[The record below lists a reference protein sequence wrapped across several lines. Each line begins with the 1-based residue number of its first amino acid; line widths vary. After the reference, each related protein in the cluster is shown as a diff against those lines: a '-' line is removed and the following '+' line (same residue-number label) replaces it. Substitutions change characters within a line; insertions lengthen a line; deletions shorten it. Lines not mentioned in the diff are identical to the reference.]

1 MTEQAL
7 ETRDSK
13 PSVNAI
19 PWIISVDDH
28 VTEPPDLWTSR
39 LSGKFKDRAPRV
51 QRDRI
56 LVPAD
61 AREMSGNVKIGDPE
75 GRVADYWTY
84 DNKPMR
90 SGLLIPASH
99 AVGFEEKKLGNIP
112 MTYDEVHRG
121 AWDRS
126 VRLAD
131 MTSNHVEAS
140 LCFCNVVSG
149 YAGQLYLSE
158 PDKEFGLACLQ
169 AYNDW
174 MLDDFCAGEGKG
186 RLIPLTLVPLWDP
199 ELAAK
204 EVRRCAAKGGVAVS
218 FVESPHELGLPSIYS
233 GSWDPFFEACNET
246 RMNVSMHIGSSGK
259 IPRTSP
265 DSPYMITSI
274 LMFVDSMTSA
284 LDYLLAG
291 VFERYPNLK
300 ISYSEGQIGWLPY
313 AIRRA
318 DKVWAAK
325 DKEGGK
331 YTRTKNSPSSYV
343 EGHVYGCIF
352 DDDTALL
359 SRDLIGMGQIMMEV
373 DYPHS
378 ACSFPNV
385 VEVATGLAD
394 IAGLNEEER
403 YKFFRGNA
411 IDAYGLE
418 RIGIAR

>member
-1 MTEQAL
+1 M
-7 ETRDSK
+7 SK
-13 PSVNAI
+13 EI
-19 PWIISVDDH
+19 PWLISVDDH

-39 LSGKFKDRAPRV
+39 LPAKFKDRAPRV
-51 QRDRI
+51 HRDRI
-56 LVPAD
+56 RIPAD
-61 AREMSGNVKIGDPE
+61 AREMSGNVKIGDPD
-75 GRVADYWTY
+75 GRIADYWTY
-84 DNKPMR
+84 DGRPMR

-99 AVGFEEKKLGNIP
+99 AVGFDDKLVGNIP
-112 MTYDEVHRG
+112 LSYDEIHPG
-121 AWDRS
+121 AWKRE

-131 MTSNHVEAS
+131 MTSNHVQAS

-149 YAGQLYLSE
+149 YCGQLYLAE
-158 PDKEFGLACLQ
+158 KDKEFGMACLQ

-174 MLDDFCAGEGKG
+174 MIEDWCAGEGKG
-186 RLIPLTLVPLWDP
+186 RLIPLTLIPLWDA
-199 ELAAK
+199 ELAAQ
-204 EVRRCAAKGGVAVS
+204 EVRRCAAKGGIAVS
-218 FVESPHELGLPSIYS
+218 FCENPHELGLPSIYS
-233 GSWDPFFEACNET
+233 GAWDPFFEACDET
-246 RMNVSMHIGSSGK
+246 RMNISMHIGSSGK

-265 DSPYMITSI
+265 DSPYMMTSI
-274 LMFVDSMTSA
+274 LMFVASMTSA

-291 VFERYPNLK
+291 VFERFPKLK

-325 DKEGGK
+325 DKEGNGYK
-331 YTRTKNSPSSYV
+331 RTKHPPSSYV
-343 EGHVYGCIF
+343 PGHIYGCIF

-394 IAGLNEEER
+394 VAGLNNEER
-403 YKFFRGNA
+403 YKLFRGNA
-411 IDAYGLE
+411 IEAYGLE
-418 RIGIAR
+418 RIGITH

>member
-1 MTEQAL
+1 
-7 ETRDSK
+7 
-13 PSVNAI
+13 
-19 PWIISVDDH
+19 
-28 VTEPPDLWTSR
+28 
-39 LSGKFKDRAPRV
+39 
-51 QRDRI
+51 
-56 LVPAD
+56 
-61 AREMSGNVKIGDPE
+61 
-75 GRVADYWTY
+75 
-84 DNKPMR
+84 
-90 SGLLIPASH
+90 
-99 AVGFEEKKLGNIP
+99 
-112 MTYDEVHRG
+112 
-121 AWDRS
+121 
-126 VRLAD
+126 
-131 MTSNHVEAS
+131 
-140 LCFCNVVSG
+140 
-149 YAGQLYLSE
+149 
-158 PDKEFGLACLQ
+158 
-169 AYNDW
+169 
-174 MLDDFCAGEGKG
+174 
-186 RLIPLTLVPLWDP
+186 
-199 ELAAK
+199 
-204 EVRRCAAKGGVAVS
+204 
-218 FVESPHELGLPSIYS
+218 
-233 GSWDPFFEACNET
+233 
-246 RMNVSMHIGSSGK
+246 
-259 IPRTSP
+259 
-265 DSPYMITSI
+265 MITSI

-284 LDYLLAG
+284 LDYLLSG

-331 YTRTKNSPSSYV
+331 YTRTKNPPSTYV
-343 EGHVYGCIF
+343 GGHIYGCIF